1 MPFRVWS
8 TLSST
13 ALFFAARVLLCM
25 FQEFRRKTNKVDATF
40 QFVVQFIKLSRQ
52 QQEQQQQDQ
61 QYLCYHV
68 S

>member
-1 MPFRVWS
+1 MPFL
-8 TLSST
+8 LSLPSLA
-13 ALFFAARVLLCM
+13 ALELLCM
-25 FQEFRRKTNKVDATF
+25 FQEFRRETNKVDAIF

-52 QQEQQQQDQ
+52 QQQEQQPQQQ